1 MSDKQTENA
10 VKDRVMVS
18 VSLPK
23 ALADRVFEAAEANR
37 RSRTGEIEVR
47 LDASFREEDAR
58 REGGAA

>member
-1 MSDKQTENA
+1 MSDKQTDA
-10 VKDRVMVS
+10 VKDCVKVS
-18 VSLPK
+18 IVLPK

-47 LDASFREEDAR
+47 LDASFREEDAK